1 MIALSIP
8 GYQDIM
14 LENLVLDFNGTLA
27 SDGRLSGKTREL
39 VNEIAGSLK
48 VYVLTADTF
57 GSAARECAGLK
68 AELITIDR
76 DNGGPDK
83 EAFVEKI
90 GADETAAFGNGV
102 NDVLMLA
109 RAALG
114 IVVMGPEGCAGQALA
129 RADVVVRDINEGLG
143 LLLNPVRL
151 AATLR
156 K

>member
-1 MIALSIP
+1 MILLSIP
-8 GYQDIM
+8 GYQNIN

-39 VNEIAGSLK
+39 VNEAAGSLK

-57 GSAARECAGLK
+57 GSAGRECAGLK
-68 AELITIDR
+68 AELVMIDK
-76 DNGGPDK
+76 DDGGPDK
-83 EAFVEKI
+83 EAFIEKI
-90 GADETAAFGNGV
+90 GAAHTAAFGNGV

-109 RAALG
+109 KAALG
-114 IVVMGPEGCAGQALA
+114 VVVMGPEGCAGQALA